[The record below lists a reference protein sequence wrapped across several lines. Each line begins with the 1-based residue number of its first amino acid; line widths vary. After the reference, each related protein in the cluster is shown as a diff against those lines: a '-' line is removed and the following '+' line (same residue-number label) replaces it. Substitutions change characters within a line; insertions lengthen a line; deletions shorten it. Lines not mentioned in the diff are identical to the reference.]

1 MHIRLS
7 PERRRELVE
16 VLLRFWREEFDE
28 ELSDFRAER
37 VVELLAARL
46 GPAVYNQ
53 AVQDTRGYVLEKLE
67 DVAGEL
73 YEPEPERDGERGSS

>member
-1 MHIRLS
+1 MHIRLA

-73 YEPEPERDGERGSS
+73 YEPEPEPDGERGSS